1 MNEKMKE
8 EILDSWNSWKYDIKD
23 MNRSEWTVRDESIL
37 GLFLIR
43 LNFNSEETIVFSGS
57 RLKHKSILMTL
68 NSGFL

>member
-37 GLFLIR
+37 DAIDIALRKEF
-43 LNFNSEETIVFSGS
+43 GS
-57 RLKHKSILMTL
+57 DRKT
-68 NSGFL
+68 ND

>member
-1 MNEKMKE
+1 MPSIAR
-8 EILDSWNSWKYDIKD
+8 EINFKFFPSNI
-23 MNRSEWTVRDESIL
+23 RDESIL

-43 LNFNSEETIVFSGS
+43 LNFIYEETIVFSGS